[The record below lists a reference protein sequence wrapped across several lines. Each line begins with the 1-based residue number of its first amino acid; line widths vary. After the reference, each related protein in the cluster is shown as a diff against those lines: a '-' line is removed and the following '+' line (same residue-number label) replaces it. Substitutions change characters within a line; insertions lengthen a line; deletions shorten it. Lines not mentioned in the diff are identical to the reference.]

1 MLRKEIFIKDKEN
14 CKTPFTH
21 IEDNITDPE
30 LKKID
35 ELYGAADVMSI
46 ENAEKYQKYLKILA
60 IIGTVITFFFLL
72 YDEAELHLLIYMCI
86 ILIGFLAYEKIVA
99 DENKYHKKYV
109 EYRVLAE
116 TLRVH
121 YFLSIADIKK
131 YTSIILPWSIKKGSP
146 WINEVLLSL
155 DEDNDEEESIPNEK
169 RPILDCWIINQQKYH
184 QSAWINSTN
193 DKEKN
198 DKIGRIALGIT
209 LLTYAAAGIFEIYM
223 LTNVSGQINIDTL
236 GLILKTFQ
244 DWGIMVGYDQVDMI
258 RAILKIVIGSMSAGT
273 LFINSYYGKM
283 SLSNEIES
291 HRRMVMLY
299 EDAEREIRAH
309 GENDDLIIS
318 LAHEF
323 LIENSTWNAY
333 QSKNDIELILE

>member
-1 MLRKEIFIKDKEN
+1 MLRKETFLKDKEN

-21 IEDNITDPE
+21 IEDNITNPK
-30 LKKID
+30 LKEID
-35 ELYGAADVMSI
+35 EFYGAADVLSV
-46 ENAEKYQKYLKILA
+46 ENAKKYQHYLGLLA
-60 IIGTVITFFFLL
+60 LIGTLITFFFLL
-72 YDEAELHLLIYMCI
+72 YDEAELHLLIYTCI
-86 ILIGFLAYEKIVA
+86 ALICILAYAKKVA
-99 DENKYHKKYV
+99 EDNKYHEKYV

-121 YFLSIADIKK
+121 YFLSIAGIEK
-131 YTSIILPWSIKKGSP
+131 YTSIILPWFIKKGSP
-146 WINEVLLSL
+146 WINEILLSL
-155 DEDNDEEESIPNEK
+155 DTNIGEK
-169 RPILDCWIINQQKYH
+169 KSILDCWIIKQNEYH
-184 QSAWINSTN
+184 QNEWIESTN
-193 DKEKN
+193 KKEKN
-198 DKIGRIALGIT
+198 DKISDIALWIT
-209 LLTYAAAGIFEIYM
+209 LITYGIAAIFEIYM
-223 LTNVSGQINIDTL
+223 LTNASGEINIDIL
-236 GLILKTFQ
+236 GLTLKTFQ
-244 DWGIMVGYDQVDMI
+244 NWGIMIGYDQVDMI
-258 RAILKIVIGSMSAGT
+258 RAILKIIIGSMSAGT
-273 LFINSYYGKM
+273 LFINGYYGKM

>member
-1 MLRKEIFIKDKEN
+1 MLQKEIFIKDKEN

-21 IEDNITDPE
+21 IENNINDPK

-35 ELYGAADVMSI
+35 EMYGAADVMSI
-46 ENAEKYQKYLKILA
+46 ENAKKYQQYLKRLA
-60 IIGTVITFFFLL
+60 IIGTLIAFFFLL

-86 ILIGFLAYEKIVA
+86 FLIGILAYEKKLA
-99 DENKYHKKYV
+99 ENNKYHKKYV

-121 YFLSIADIKK
+121 YFLSIAGIKN
-131 YTSIILPWSIKKGSP
+131 YTSIILPWFIKKGSP
-146 WINEVLLSL
+146 WINEILLSL
-155 DEDNDEEESIPNEK
+155 DTNIGEKESILN
-169 RPILDCWIINQQKYH
+169 CWIINQQKYH
-184 QSAWINSTN
+184 QTAWINSTN
-193 DKEKN
+193 KKERN
-198 DKIGRIALGIT
+198 DKIGKIALDIT
-209 LLTYAAAGIFEIYM
+209 LLTYLFAGIFEIYM
-223 LTNVSGQINIDTL
+223 LSNASGQINIDIL

-244 DWGIMVGYDQVDMI
+244 DWGIMVGYNQVDMI

-273 LFINSYYGKM
+273 LFIKSYYGKM

-299 EDAEREIRAH
+299 EDAERKIREQ
-309 GENDDLIIS
+309 GENENLISS

-323 LIENSTWNAY
+323 LIENSTWYAY
-333 QSKNDIELILE
+333 QSKNKFELILE

>member
-1 MLRKEIFIKDKEN
+1 MLRKEIFLKDKEN

-21 IEDNITDPE
+21 IEDNITDPK

-46 ENAEKYQKYLKILA
+46 ENAEKYQKYLKRLA
-60 IIGTVITFFFLL
+60 IIGTLIAFFLLL

-86 ILIGFLAYEKIVA
+86 FLIGILAYEKIVA
-99 DENKYHKKYV
+99 EENKYHEKYV

-116 TLRVH
+116 TLRLH
-121 YFLSIADIKK
+121 YFLSIAAIEK
-131 YTSIILPWSIKKGSP
+131 YTSIILPWFIKKGSP
-146 WINEVLLSL
+146 WINEIILSL
-155 DEDNDEEESIPNEK
+155 DKNIDEKKDIPNEK
-169 RPILDCWIINQQKYH
+169 KPIRDCWIINQQKYH
-184 QSAWINSTN
+184 QKAWIESTN
-193 DKEKN
+193 KKERN
-198 DKIGRIALGIT
+198 DKIGRLALGIT
-209 LLTYAAAGIFEIYM
+209 LITYAIAGIFEIYM
-223 LTNVSGQINIDTL
+223 LSNATGQINIDIL
-236 GLILKTFQ
+236 GLNLKTFQ

-299 EDAEREIRAH
+299 EDAERKIKAH
-309 GENDDLIIS
+309 GESNELIIS

-323 LIENSTWNAY
+323 LIENCTWNAY